1 MTIEEEIFRK
11 CKPITSKLI
20 KYGFIKED
28 AKFIY
33 SKNIMNGDFRV
44 DVRIAEDMV
53 EAKVI
58 DNAFGDEYT
67 NYRIEDSVGS
77 FVGQVRDEL
86 YTILKDIKKKCFISQ
101 CFTFSQTNE
110 ICSMILEKYGD
121 EVEFPWDDSN
131 SDCGIFRNPDSQ
143 KWYGIIM
150 PIDKSKIEPEQEGL
164 VEVMNIKLE
173 PDEIDELVKQS
184 GFYRAY
190 HMNKKYWITI
200 VLDGTIDSEKIMKL
214 IEESHSYTETRKKV
228 EEWII
233 PANPKYY
240 DICSH
245 FDSSDINNWK
255 QASNAKVG
263 DIVYMY
269 VGAPNSALMY
279 KCEIIETHIPINSN
293 NKNVRISELMKLKVL
308 YRFGDKSIPFSK
320 MKELGVTAVRG
331 PRYMTEDLKRE
342 IDKIIKK

>member
-121 EVEFPWDDSN
+121 EVEFP
-131 SDCGIFRNPDSQ
+131 
-143 KWYGIIM
+143 
-150 PIDKSKIEPEQEGL
+150 
-164 VEVMNIKLE
+164 
-173 PDEIDELVKQS
+173 
-184 GFYRAY
+184 
-190 HMNKKYWITI
+190 
-200 VLDGTIDSEKIMKL
+200 
-214 IEESHSYTETRKKV
+214 
-228 EEWII
+228 
-233 PANPKYY
+233 
-240 DICSH
+240 
-245 FDSSDINNWK
+245 
-255 QASNAKVG
+255 
-263 DIVYMY
+263 
-269 VGAPNSALMY
+269 
-279 KCEIIETHIPINSN
+279 
-293 NKNVRISELMKLKVL
+293 
-308 YRFGDKSIPFSK
+308 
-320 MKELGVTAVRG
+320 
-331 PRYMTEDLKRE
+331 
-342 IDKIIKK
+342 